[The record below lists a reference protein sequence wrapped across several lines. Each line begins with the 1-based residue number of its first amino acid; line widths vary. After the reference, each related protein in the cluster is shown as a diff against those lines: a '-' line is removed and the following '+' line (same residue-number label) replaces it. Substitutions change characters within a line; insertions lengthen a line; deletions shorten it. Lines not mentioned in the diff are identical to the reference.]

1 MSRVKGHLRVRA
13 RDAARA
19 ASRRVWR
26 RRRVLV
32 LTGVLLSALVFGPP
46 VAVRAA
52 TADGR
57 FDNGGDVP
65 PAPVALVLGAGLT
78 PSGELSPFLAERV
91 ATAVD
96 LYRDGRVQALLMSG
110 DHSRVDHDEV
120 AAMAAA
126 AEAAGVPASAIVA
139 DHAGFDT
146 YSSCYRARSVWGL
159 DRVIVVSQAFHL
171 PRAVWLCRRLGV
183 DADGVAASDAGHSST
198 AFYGVLREVLAV
210 DKAVLDVA
218 RRRSPR
224 FPGPPEPAFDRL
236 DG

>member
-1 MSRVKGHLRVRA
+1 MGRLWLRMRA
-13 RDAARA
+13 VAGTAG
-19 ASRRVWR
+19 SWVR
-26 RRRVLV
+26 RRWRAGGVAGVVLA
-32 LTGVLLSALVFGPP
+32 TLVIGPS
-46 VAVRAA
+46 VAVQA
-52 TADGR
+52 TTAGGRYDDGR
-57 FDNGGDVP
+57 DVP

-91 ATAVD
+91 ATAAA
-96 LYRDGRVQALLMSG
+96 LYRDGRVKALLMSG
-110 DHSRVDHDEV
+110 DHGRVDHDEV

-126 AEAAGVPASAIVA
+126 AEAAGVPASAIVE

-159 DRVIVVSQAFHL
+159 DRVIVVSQSFHL
-171 PRAVWLCRRLGV
+171 PRAVWLCRQLGV
-183 DADGVAASDAGHSST
+183 EANGVAAPDVGHTSSS
-198 AFYGVLREVLAV
+198 AYGMLREVLAV

-224 FPGPPEPAFDRL
+224 FPGPPEPAFDHL